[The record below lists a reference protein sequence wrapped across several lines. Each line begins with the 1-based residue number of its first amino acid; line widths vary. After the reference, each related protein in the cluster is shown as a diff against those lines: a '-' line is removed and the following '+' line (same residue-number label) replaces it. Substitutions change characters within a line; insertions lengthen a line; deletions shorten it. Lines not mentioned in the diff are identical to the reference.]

1 MFDWLKHLS
10 ESWNSLPE
18 KIKGFCLFGLTAGTA
33 AGARYGRKVYKK
45 RERFNLLGL
54 LFNFFIGFFFGA
66 LFYLYVPDSLFVYPE
81 IKGGLI
87 AILSYSI
94 MTTLDQLEDMRFFD
108 IGDKILAM
116 LIRMRG
122 LEPPQEILHEEITE
136 EDNESP

>member
-1 MFDWLKHLS
+1 MFDFLKPFI
-10 ESWNSLPE
+10 EGWNNLPE

-45 RERFNLLGL
+45 KEKFNFLGL

-87 AILSYSI
+87 AILGYSI
-94 MTTLDQLEDMRFFD
+94 MTTLDQLEDMSFFD
-108 IGDKILAM
+108 IWDKMLAM
-116 LIRMRG
+116 LMRMRG
-122 LEPPQEILHEEITE
+122 LEPPREIIHIEEE
-136 EDNESP
+136 NNESQ